1 MVATPGILESRKV
14 VACIVRGVDFTKP
27 GLLKKFLALQTDLHD
42 GLLCAKR
49 KNATIAT
56 HDLSKISG
64 NVTFDQRPPAK
75 IRLQPLGRSNEM
87 TASELYKTLNDEA
100 EAYRKEK
107 KRNAYSGVHKYLLLL
122 KGKQR
127 YPCLTDSAGVVISF
141 PPITNSD
148 NSKVIYKL
156 INVQLFFL

>member
-1 MVATPGILESRKV
+1 M
-14 VACIVRGVDFTKP
+14 ACIVRGVDFRAQ
-27 GLLKKFLALQTDLHD
+27 GLLRKFLTLQTEIHD

-56 HDLSKISG
+56 HDLAKISG
-64 NVTFDQRPPAK
+64 TVTFDERPPSK
-75 IRLQPLGRSNEM
+75 IRLHPLGRNSEM
-87 TASELYKTLNDEA
+87 SASELYKTLNDEA

-127 YPCLTDSAGVVISF
+127 YPCITDEAGVVISF

-148 NSKVIYKL
+148 NTKVNLYLSI
-156 INVQLFFL
+156 